1 MSLAMRS
8 AIKNTN
14 NSFAKRRPSPCFK
27 DSNSFNLA
35 GSLPAD
41 FVSSSERQRIKLRKI
56 MPQFTSQFDLH
67 RGCRPFLIL
76 AGLAL
81 CLWAASSTAQGQVLP
96 RPKKV
101 DNPAPKPIIRR
112 PTRVKQKIETTTPTT
127 SGSDDF
133 VELGDQFYQKGKF
146 NAAEAAY
153 KEALKLWSG
162 NADAVAGLGYLYVSK
177 GMRLEAQSQLS
188 RLRQLD
194 SAMASEL
201 APEVGKLIGPASKQ

>member
-1 MSLAMRS
+1 
-8 AIKNTN
+8 
-14 NSFAKRRPSPCFK
+14 
-27 DSNSFNLA
+27 
-35 GSLPAD
+35 
-41 FVSSSERQRIKLRKI
+41 
-56 MPQFTSQFDLH
+56 MPQVTSHFDLH
-67 RGCRPFLIL
+67 RSCRPFLIL

-81 CLWAASSTAQGQVLP
+81 CLWAGSSTVHAQVLP
-96 RPKKV
+96 RPKQVEKA
-101 DNPAPKPIIRR
+101 APKTIIKHTKRIK
-112 PTRVKQKIETTTPTT
+112 PKIDTPAV
-127 SGSDDF
+127 SSDSDTF